1 MTVFDVIKANL
12 PILQVIQ
19 DYSKLK
25 KAGIYWKGPCPFH
38 SETNASFTVSPHK
51 EIFYCFGCHAGGDV
65 ISFIAR
71 AENCSQL
78 DAAKFLIE
86 RYSIAVPENLLTA
99 SSPQE
104 HEERDMYLRIYEAVA
119 VWAHAQLAQNA
130 AAQAYLVK
138 RGISQ
143 KSCSLFMLG
152 YFPGGL
158 QAVNN
163 FMKAMRTHNIMA
175 KDLVEANILVEGKNI
190 FYSPFE
196 ERIMF
201 PIRDHMGRCC
211 GFGGRTFKEHDERP
225 KYYNS
230 KESALFA
237 KGSLLF
243 GFNVAKK
250 AIQEKGTTF
259 LVEGYTDCV
268 AMVQSGYPNT
278 VATLGT
284 ACTIEHLKQIGRHA
298 HTVHML
304 YDGDAAGRKA
314 IVRLAE
320 LCWQTSLEL
329 KVITLPEAE
338 DPASFLAK
346 NGSLD
351 PLIKDAQDIFFFLL
365 AAMGSGFHS
374 KPLNEKLTNIRKFIS
389 IIKSIDDQLKQD
401 LLLNQAAR
409 VFDLPFQTLKHE
421 LNTGKPAHAQPAET
435 APQEEVPP
443 LLEGY
448 ALEKKILSAIM
459 NNSELLTE
467 ETTLYLTTYLPTPFT
482 MIFTKL
488 CAAKS
493 STDNVDFGQFFGT
506 LSEEEKSVVSR
517 LMLDEETKTT
527 DETFRSLMQHMHRK
541 YWRLFTVTIKKRLA
555 EARAEG
561 NQDVISHLVEEFAA
575 VKKSTI
581 DNQSE
586 HGGSFQ

>member
-1 MTVFDVIKANL
+1 MTVFDIIKANL

-86 RYSIAVPENLLTA
+86 RYSIAVPENILTA

-119 VWAHAQLAQNA
+119 VWAQEQLAHTA
-130 AAQAYLVK
+130 LAKTYLIN

-158 QAVNN
+158 QAVNT
-163 FMKAMRTHNIMA
+163 FMKAMRTHNIIA
-175 KDLVEANILVEGKNI
+175 KDLVEANILIEGKNI

-196 ERIMF
+196 ERILF

-243 GFNVAKK
+243 GLNVAKK
-250 AIQEKGTTF
+250 AIQEKGITF
-259 LVEGYTDCV
+259 LVEGYTDCI
-268 AMVQSGYPNT
+268 AMVQNGYPNT

-298 HTVHML
+298 HTIHML
-304 YDGDAAGRKA
+304 YDGDAAGQKA

-329 KVITLPEAE
+329 KVITLPETE

-346 NGSLD
+346 NTSLE
-351 PLIKDAQDIFFFLL
+351 PLINDAQDIFFFLL
-365 AAMGSGFHS
+365 NAMGKDFHA

-421 LNTGKPAHAQPAET
+421 MSTGKSAHTQPIET
-435 APQEEVPP
+435 TTHKEAS
-443 LLEGY
+443 LTLEGY
-448 ALEKKILSAIM
+448 TLEKKILSAII
-459 NNSELLTE
+459 NNSALLTE
-467 ETTLYLTTYLPTPFT
+467 DTKLYLTTYLPKPLTAVFS
-482 MIFTKL
+482 KL
-488 CAAKS
+488 CSAKS
-493 STDNVDFGQFFGT
+493 SPGGVNFGQFFGT
-506 LSEEEKSVVSR
+506 LSEEEKSMVSR
-517 LMLDEETKTT
+517 LMLDEETQIT

-561 NQDVISHLVEEFAA
+561 NQEVISHLVEEFAA

-586 HGGSFQ
+586 HGGS